1 MHDYQISWDYM
12 EDDFIEKKNLIILN
26 KIVKD
31 IKKQLMP
38 MQGFKNF
45 SVHPIILPNNI
56 LGIYCSGTYSKP
68 VIGVDIGN
76 IIEASE
82 EYRLNWVHSLRT
94 TILHELKHA
103 CQEYDGVPLDEEEA
117 ENFAYMN

>member
-38 MQGFKNF
+38 MQGFKGYKNQSFLELQKECIERFGEGRSNF
-45 SVHPIILPNNI
+45 
-56 LGIYCSGTYSKP
+56 
-68 VIGVDIGN
+68 
-76 IIEASE
+76 
-82 EYRLNWVHSLRT
+82 
-94 TILHELKHA
+94 
-103 CQEYDGVPLDEEEA
+103 
-117 ENFAYMN
+117 